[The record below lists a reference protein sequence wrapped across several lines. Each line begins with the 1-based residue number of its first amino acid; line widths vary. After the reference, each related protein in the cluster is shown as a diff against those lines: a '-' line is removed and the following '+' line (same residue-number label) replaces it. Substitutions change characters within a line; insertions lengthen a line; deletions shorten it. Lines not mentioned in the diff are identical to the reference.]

1 MPPNGPRDRVLDRY
15 YHESDNKSV
24 TEVSPYAGG
33 KPAGGRRGGL
43 RVLEA
48 HATLPGYRRQWG
60 ISPKT
65 RYQLGEC
72 DALAAAIRST
82 PILPEEQQRLL
93 DSALVLGAHATT
105 AIRGNPLLPGEVSE
119 VVASGRPPPGEHP
132 LATEVRNAA
141 ATAYRLMNESAS
153 GDPAALDASLLLEVH
168 RGIGDG
174 LEEHFDAI
182 PGQFRSGPATGGQ
195 PAPRA
200 AQVPELVDGLLSWLD
215 REFRDTGPGGEFGGA
230 VIRAVVTHVYLLWI
244 HPFGDGN
251 GRVARMIE
259 SRVLMSAGAPAIA
272 SQILT
277 CFYHETH
284 ARYLRHLEIAARDR
298 SPTSFIAYA
307 AEGLRDGLRDTLAEV
322 QRAHLRNVWRGF
334 VFDAFYRQPY
344 RKRSVHLRR
353 RQLMLAFPPGET
365 FGLGQVAAL
374 DTHIAIL
381 YGRLSERTLRRDLA
395 FLLRTGLLNEADG
408 GFSANTGALRALAKQ
423 P

>member
-1 MPPNGPRDRVLDRY
+1 M
-15 YHESDNKSV
+15 
-24 TEVSPYAGG
+24 
-33 KPAGGRRGGL
+33 
-43 RVLEA
+43 EA
-48 HATLPGYRRQWG
+48 HAALPGYRRQWG
-60 ISPKT
+60 VSPKT

-93 DSALVLGAHATT
+93 DSALARGAHATT

-119 VVASGRPPPGEHP
+119 IVASGRPPPGEHP

-153 GDPAALDASLLLEVH
+153 GDPAALDASFLLGVH
-168 RGIGDG
+168 RGIGTG

-182 PGQFRSGPATGGQ
+182 PGRFRGGSATGGQ

-200 AQVPELVDGLLSWLD
+200 DQVPELVDGLLAWLD
-215 REFRDTGPGGEFGGA
+215 REFPDTGPDGDFGGA

-251 GRVARMIE
+251 GRVARMLE
-259 SRVLMSAGAPAIA
+259 SRILMSAGVPAIA

-277 CFYHETH
+277 CYYHETH
-284 ARYLRHLEIAARDR
+284 AEYLRQLEVAARDR

-307 AEGLRDGLRDTLAEV
+307 ADGLRNGLRDTLAAV
-322 QRAHLRNVWRGF
+322 QRAHFQSVWRGF
-334 VFDAFYRQPY
+334 VFDTLDRQPH
-344 RKRSVHLRR
+344 RKRTVFLRR
-353 RQLMLAFPPGET
+353 RELMLAFPPEKT
-365 FGLGQVAAL
+365 FGVDEVAVL
-374 DTHIAIL
+374 DAEVARR
-381 YGRLSERTLRRDLA
+381 YGGLSERTLRRDLA
-395 FLLRTGLLNEADG
+395 FLLRTELLIERDG
-408 GFSANTGALRALAKQ
+408 GLSANTGALRALAKQ